1 MSEHFIRGMTAPD
14 LMCVCIDERGAA
26 GSSGRLYHRYGK
38 EPGLFQNEYQLLTLM
53 EELMDRIGY
62 PQASVEMRS
71 YGKKNPE
78 TGRGETPPAVSAEEV
93 AGQQGRCATF
103 LVHVQYRQNATWQG
117 EIFWAERQRIQT
129 FRSALELLKLFDS
142 AR

>member
-78 TGRGETPPAVSAEEV
+78 TGRGGENPRSIGRGGGRAAGKMRHLSGARAVP
-93 AGQQGRCATF
+93 
-103 LVHVQYRQNATWQG
+103 
-117 EIFWAERQRIQT
+117 AERHLAGRD
-129 FRSALELLKLFDS
+129 LLGGAAAAPDLPK
-142 AR
+142 RPGVVKII

>member
-78 TGRGETPPAVSAEEV
+78 TGRGENPPAVSAEEV

-117 EIFWAERQRIQT
+117 EIFWAERQRLQT

>member
-78 TGRGETPPAVSAEEV
+78 TGRGKKAPAVSAGEV

-117 EIFWAERQRIQT
+117 EIFWAERQRLQT

>member
-14 LMCVCIDERGAA
+14 LMCVCNDERGAA

-78 TGRGETPPAVSAEEV
+78 TGRGEKPPAVSAEEV

-117 EIFWAERQRIQT
+117 EIFWAERQRLQT

>member
-78 TGRGETPPAVSAEEV
+78 TGRGENPPAVSAEEV

-117 EIFWAERQRIQT
+117 EIFWAERQRLQT
-129 FRSALELLKLFDS
+129 FRSARELLKLFDS

>member
-26 GSSGRLYHRYGK
+26 GSGGRLYHRYGK

-78 TGRGETPPAVSAEEV
+78 TGRGEKTPAVSAEEV

-117 EIFWAERQRIQT
+117 EIFWAERQRLQT

>member
-78 TGRGETPPAVSAEEV
+78 TGRGEKPPAVSAEEV

-117 EIFWAERQRIQT
+117 EIFWAERQRLQT